1 MTEEKKAA
9 PSRRQR
15 TGGVARPAGF
25 TLIELLVVMAIVAT
39 LLSIAAPR
47 YFDHLDRSRET
58 ALRQSLA
65 VMRDALDKFKADTG
79 QFPRELD
86 ELVARRYLRSIPM
99 DPITDRVDTWGV
111 VSEQM
116 EASAA
121 EGGGIRD
128 VRSGAEGAGRDGSPY
143 AQW

>member
-1 MTEEKKAA
+1 MKRCDKAE
-9 PSRRQR
+9 PGRQER
-15 TGGVARPAGF
+15 KGGVAPSGGF
-25 TLIELLVVMAIVAT
+25 TLIELLVVMAIIAT

-47 YFDHLDRSRET
+47 YFDHLDRSREA

-86 ELVARRYLRSIPM
+86 ELVTRRYLRSVPT
-99 DPITDRVDTWGV
+99 DPITDRADTWLVVVDHADPGATEGV
-111 VSEQM
+111 
-116 EASAA
+116 
-121 EGGGIRD
+121 GIRD
-128 VRSGAEGAGRDGSPY
+128 VHSGAEGAGRDGSPY